1 MRIAFALDGGNQ
13 FLTGDGGLCGTQKAV
28 FQPFIHADDIA
39 KRSGIHR
46 AQAVEK
52 SLRERVFGME
62 FAALLGREQ
71 FLREGH
77 GGACGLNVA
86 HRERST
92 HAGCAGK
99 RGG

>member
-1 MRIAFALDGGNQ
+1 MSTTPVSYTHLDGGNQ
-13 FLTGDGGLCGTQKAV
+13 LLAGGGGLRGTQKAV

-62 FAALLGREQ
+62 FAALFGREQ
-71 FLREGH
+71 FLSLIH
-77 GGACGLNVA
+77 I
-86 HRERST
+86 
-92 HAGCAGK
+92 
-99 RGG
+99 